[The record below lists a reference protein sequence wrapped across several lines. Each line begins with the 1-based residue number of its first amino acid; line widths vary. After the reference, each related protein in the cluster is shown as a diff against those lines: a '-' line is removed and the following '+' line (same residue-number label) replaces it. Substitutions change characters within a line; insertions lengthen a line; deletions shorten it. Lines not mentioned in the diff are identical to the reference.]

1 MHRGQGSCTKVASQR
16 GSVRS
21 RHNRSPT
28 ADPQLAPE
36 LQAAGCKKAF
46 GPAGEVKEGEGEGAE
61 GSVEQCMLGTLSE
74 GDLSAA
80 P

>member
-1 MHRGQGSCTKVASQR
+1 MQ
-16 GSVRS
+16 
-21 RHNRSPT
+21 
-28 ADPQLAPE
+28 